1 MRKGIRIVLD
11 DATQYA
17 VTDLARRQ
25 SRPLA
30 NAAAYLIKLG
40 LEQIRAQATEKPPHL
55 YTLEQRMS
63 SAEKSRSDDRSS

>member
-17 VTDLARRQ
+17 VTDLARRE

-30 NAAAYLIKLG
+30 NAVAYLVKKG
-40 LEQIRAQATEKPPHL
+40 LAATRA
-55 YTLEQRMS
+55 EQRPIS
-63 SAEKSRSDDRSS
+63 EPRSDDRS